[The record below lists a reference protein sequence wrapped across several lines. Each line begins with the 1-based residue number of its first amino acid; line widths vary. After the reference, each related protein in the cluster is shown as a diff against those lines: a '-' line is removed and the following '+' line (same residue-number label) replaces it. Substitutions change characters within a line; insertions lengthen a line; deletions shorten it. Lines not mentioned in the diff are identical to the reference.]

1 MEPYFYCTYGGIR
14 PICSDCKRNHINSPY
29 KTSDITTWLSPSYI
43 KIDGTTCSD
52 YIPIKEPTMVDKQE
66 FIDKACEILN
76 SMLCMRDC
84 IYYKCVSSSH
94 HATIEDFINEFKKLM
109 EE

>member
-29 KTSDITTWLSPSYI
+29 KTSDITTWLSPSYV

-52 YIPIKEPTMVDKQE
+52 YISIKESTMVNKQE
-66 FIDKACEILN
+66 FIEKAKEWLNMNIIDYIVEGSREGISLEDKKQL
-76 SMLCMRDC
+76 
-84 IYYKCVSSSH
+84 
-94 HATIEDFINEFKKLM
+94 IEDFSKAM